1 MALADTFVKQVKH
14 SGKPAGDKHT
24 GGDGM
29 YLLVMANMGTGNWA
43 STAAWNTLTSNLA
56 GV

>member
-1 MALADTFVKQVKH
+1 VKH